1 MTIDTDILG
10 LLDASP
16 KLFVFDYETGDE
28 GVSGSVYDGFV
39 EVDET
44 EKVIL
49 VPLPYIVFWST
60 PGYDNNERFCGSVGD
75 RVNEFQLTGVG
86 EDRTQAKWVLD
97 QARAVLSRKRLNGAL
112 IRRSDDNQL
121 VRRNDNFTH
130 VGGGPL
136 FFGVDRYAV
145 SG

>member
-1 MTIDTDILG
+1 MDDDILA
-10 LLDASP
+10 LLDTSS

-28 GVSGSVYDGFV
+28 GVAGSVYDGLV

-60 PGYDNNERFCGSVGD
+60 PGYDNNGRFCGQVGD

-86 EDRTQAKWVLD
+86 EDRRQAKWVLD
-97 QARAVLSRKRLNGAL
+97 QARSVLSRKRINGNL
-112 IRRSDDNQL
+112 IKRSDDNLQ
-121 VRRNDNFTH
+121 VRREDEFTRP
-130 VGGGPL
+130 GGEPL
-136 FFGVDRYAV
+136 FYGVDRYAV
-145 SG
+145 AG